1 MWDWM
6 EMLLFSPTGETTED
20 RKRDGTHWVIKHGA
34 IVSSLR
40 HNDLIKL
47 HLEDITDQKLK
58 NKRCWKPSAEVLRAP
73 AHLLTRLAVML
84 RICAEACTNC
94 SQRSLLQ
101 MFAKLSPHKGH
112 FSRVES
118 LSFIR
123 VRFKYQT
130 YSCVVKA
137 KWAHFRLYKVM
148 NCLVVYDFH
157 CFVFCLAKISD
168 LLLQW
173 HRC

>member
-1 MWDWM
+1 MWDWL
-6 EMLLFSPTGETTED
+6 EMLLFSPTEETTED

-58 NKRCWKPSAEVLRAP
+58 NNRCWKPSAEVLRAP

-118 LSFIR
+118 LSFMG

-157 CFVFCLAKISD
+157 CFVFCLPKISD